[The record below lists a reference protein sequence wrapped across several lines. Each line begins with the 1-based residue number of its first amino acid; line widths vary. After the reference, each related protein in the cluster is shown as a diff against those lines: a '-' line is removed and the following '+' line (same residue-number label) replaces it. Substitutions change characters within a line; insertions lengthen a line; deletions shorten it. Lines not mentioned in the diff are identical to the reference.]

1 MAPRKDKVTHIN
13 EDFLQNQL
21 RFEALYSTI
30 SRMALARGFGQSYS
44 GQRDIYEA
52 FGYPKDLSFN
62 DFWWLYQR
70 GDISAR
76 IVEAAPDASWRIPPK
91 IMEDK
96 DDTTNTEFEDAWI
109 SIQKRIH
116 TWYHLHLAD
125 VLSGIGQYGILLLGF
140 NDGSDLGRPI
150 RPRAKLDLIYL
161 KAYKQNMATVYKL
174 DENITSPRYGL
185 PEIYKLK
192 LGVQLDGAASLTSQ
206 REVDLHHSRVI
217 HIAEGLI
224 DNRIFGMPRMQKC
237 FNRLSNMELI
247 AGSSAEMWYRGAF
260 PGYNFKMDPE
270 AQVSDT
276 MLTDMKTQIEEY
288 MHDFKRYLR
297 LQGVEVDSIA
307 PQVSDPGPS
316 VDVQLKLISA
326 TTGIPARI
334 LLGSERGELASDQD
348 EKNWLDKIN
357 ARRVNYCEPFI
368 LRPFIDKLMELD
380 ILPKVDD
387 YHIRWPELIDSSE
400 LDKASAMERQTASIV
415 KYADSIGAQ
424 NIFPPKFFFTKIM
437 QMDEED
443 AQQIITEVEDYVEE
457 ENRQIEEDREL
468 YRKQVEQKAEQTP
481 NQTENE

>member
-1 MAPRKDKVTHIN
+1 MATRKSKVTDIN
-13 EDFLQNQL
+13 EGQIQQDL
-21 RFEALYSTI
+21 RFQALYSTV
-30 SRMALARGFGQSYS
+30 SRVALARGFGQSYS
-44 GQRDIYEA
+44 GQRDIYKA
-52 FGYPKDLSFN
+52 FGYPESLCFE
-62 DFWWLYQR
+62 DFWGLYQR

-96 DDTTNTEFEDAWI
+96 DDTTNTEFEDKWI

-116 TWYHLHLAD
+116 TWYHLHLVD

-140 NDGSDLGRPI
+140 DDGSDLSKPVRS
-150 RPRAKLDLIYL
+150 RSKLNLIYL
-161 KAYKQNMATVYKL
+161 KAYKQNMVTIHTL
-174 DENITSPRYGL
+174 DEKITSPRYGL
-185 PEIYKLK
+185 PEMYKLK
-192 LGVQLDGAASLTSQ
+192 LGVQLDGAASLSSQ
-206 REVDLHHSRVI
+206 REVSLHHSRVV
-217 HIAEGLI
+217 HVAEGLI

-270 AQVSDT
+270 AQIGPD
-276 MLTDMKTQIEEY
+276 MLADMKDQIEEY

-368 LRPFIDKLMELD
+368 LRPFIDKLMEYE
-380 ILPKVDD
+380 ILPMVDD

-400 LDKASAMERQTASIV
+400 LDRASAMERQTASIV

-424 NIFPPKFFFTKIM
+424 NIFPPRFFFTKIM
-437 QMDEED
+437 GMDEED
-443 AQQIITEVEDYVEE
+443 SQQIITDVESYVEE
-457 ENRQIEEDREL
+457 ENQQIEEDREL
-468 YRKQVEQKAEQTP
+468 YRREAEQRAAQTP
-481 NQTENE
+481 EQTETE